1 LNPLLSSISEND
13 HKRFSVADLVPRAGG
28 TEVVEKWLKYLM
40 EHMMMGFFSIF
51 ERDRKETPR

>member
-13 HKRFSVADLVPRAGG
+13 HKRFSVADLVPREGG
-28 TEVVEKWLKYLM
+28 REVVEKWLKYLM

-51 ERDRKETPR
+51 ERDRKET